1 MSNYYIIRF
10 NIVFVI
16 ILQSGSCF
24 LIIIGRFQN
33 RQENWWF
40 QADRTCQE
48 QNSYLVEI
56 DSAEETEV
64 ILRFLSSI
72 GGVSEEYD
80 VWLGLTQIADHGNW
94 TLMSSSTRGQ
104 APRFL
109 NWETPVTSEMPDCA
123 TMKASD
129 GMWRGMKCS
138 SSSHHLVICEKSTPV
153 KMARNEGKS
162 TIS

>member
-1 MSNYYIIRF
+1 MIDHIAVWVLF
-10 NIVFVI
+10 F
-16 ILQSGSCF
+16 
-24 LIIIGRFQN
+24 IIIGRFHN
-33 RQENWWF
+33 KQENWF
-40 QADRTCQE
+40 QADGICQVR
-48 QNSYLVEI
+48 NSYLVEI

-64 ILRFLSSI
+64 MLQFLSTIADFS
-72 GGVSEEYD
+72 GVSDIYD

-109 NWETPVTSEMPDCA
+109 NWETPVTSGMPDCA

-129 GMWRGMKCS
+129 GMWRPMKCS
-138 SSSHHLVICEKSTPV
+138 SSSHHLVICEKSAPV
-153 KMARNEGKS
+153 KMARNEGIS